1 MRVILLTLIFFAYHQ
16 AFALPVSSTSA
27 EGSELQAPPVSG
39 IDVPSEIATSQ
50 PLDSGS
56 SSHDAIIIDR
66 ETDPLHRR
74 QLPWTSSPV
83 TVKISVLVNVATATA
98 LQLANQWLSWNFKM
112 QYQEADGLWSGK
124 VYTLPEASASDLS
137 VCFNE
142 FTPKITGNT
151 NGVLWTEGEMVM
163 EATWRS
169 LLLSKSVTIFWKSS
183 VRFYQYSPLPPRI
196 SSVVQQTIG
205 QAWGYLLDYNDE
217 WVCTTTPAD
226 EPMIDILQTLFA
238 LCTIPG
244 ANALN

>member
-74 QLPWTSSPV
+74 QLSWTSSPV
-83 TVKISVLVNVATATA
+83 NVKVSVLVNVATATA

-112 QYQEADGLWSGK
+112 QYQQNDGFWSGK
-124 VYTLPEASASDLS
+124 VYTVAEASASDLS

-142 FTPKITGNT
+142 FTPKVTGNT
-151 NGVLWTEGEMVM
+151 NGILWTEGEMVM

-169 LLLSKSVTIFWKSS
+169 VPLSKSVTVFWKSS
-183 VRFYQYSPLPPRI
+183 VRFYQYSPIPPRI
-196 SSVVQQTIG
+196 TSVVQQTIG
-205 QAWGYLLDYNDE
+205 QAWGYILDYTDE

-226 EPMIDILQTLFA
+226 EPMIDILQTFFA
-238 LCTIPG
+238 NCYAG
-244 ANALN
+244 AANALN